1 MSSLFDD
8 LDPDS
13 SPLMKHLEKKSRSGE
28 QMTEEDFIEPFPV
41 FKRKMEREFDAITE
55 QFKRLSIENPDEEIC
70 DENDEE
76 NQKSVIH
83 ESKDYHSIEE
93 AKVNNSN
100 PLSASLDQFKSS
112 ILAKS
117 LSFLLLEIVNIL

>member
-70 DENDEE
+70 EENDEE
-76 NQKSVIH
+76 NQKSVNH

-93 AKVNNSN
+93 PKVNNSY

-117 LSFLLLEIVNIL
+117 LSFLLLEIVNIV